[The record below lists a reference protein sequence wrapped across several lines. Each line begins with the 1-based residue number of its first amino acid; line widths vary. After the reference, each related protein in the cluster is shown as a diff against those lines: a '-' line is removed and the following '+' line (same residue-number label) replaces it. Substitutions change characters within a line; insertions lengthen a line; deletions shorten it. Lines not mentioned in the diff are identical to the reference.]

1 MVRARLKTSA
11 ASFTPRAQAIAAEN
25 NLYPAWLEQLWRVY
39 EGGLPHAADQLE
51 NRRPLSDDD
60 KECLLM
66 HVAALK
72 PRTSSF
78 LDDLNEYQAELG
90 LPPFTEHDL
99 PLERARAFIHTL
111 PYAMTWRWRVLYPG
125 EKESFVIN
133 DRGLCE
139 FSDPGWPGKGV
150 FFPLGPT
157 VGILG
162 FLHLKERHRK
172 MFRPT
177 DFSDDIVLNRGHAS
191 ILNRLAWQD
200 ANRFVIARHDEQQS
214 IEELVDALDISYDL
228 NGPYRFRRFG
238 WFAD

>member
-1 MVRARLKTSA
+1 MKTSA

-25 NLYPAWLEQLWRVY
+25 NLYPAWLEQFWRVY
-39 EGGLPHAADQLE
+39 ERGLPHVADQLE
-51 NRRPLSDDD
+51 NRRTLSDDD

-78 LDDLNEYQAELG
+78 LNDLNENQAEHG
-90 LPPFTEHDL
+90 LSAFTEEDL
-99 PLERARAFIHTL
+99 PIERLNAFIRTI
-111 PYAMTWRWRVLYPG
+111 PYAMTWRWRVLHPG

-139 FSDPGWPGKGV
+139 FSDPDWPGKGV
-150 FFPLGPT
+150 FFPLGPS
-157 VGILG
+157 VGVLG
-162 FLHLKERHRK
+162 FLHMTERHCK
-172 MFRPT
+172 MFRSL

-191 ILNRLAWQD
+191 ILNWLSWQD
-200 ANRFVIARHDEQQS
+200 ANRFVIARHNEQS
-214 IEELVDALDISYDL
+214 SVEELADDMDISYDL

-238 WFAD
+238 WFADS